1 MEELNAKF
9 RARSQRLVELSI
21 AANHIVNKGL
31 SKTGRVS
38 TNLIRGLEDF
48 KLSLDAMRDDPR
60 YKSIAQLNIEF
71 VNEVVSFAKA
81 INAGNTEIAEDHL
94 RNSVD
99 LHQKSDD
106 LINAL
111 VDEMDEGSE
120 VV

>member
-9 RARSQRLVELSI
+9 RARSHRLLELGI
-21 AANHIVNKGL
+21 AANHIVEKGR
-31 SKTGRVS
+31 SKSGRVP
-38 TNLIRGLEDF
+38 TNLVRGLEDF

-81 INAGNTEIAEDHL
+81 INAGNKEIAEDHL

-99 LHQKSDD
+99 LHEKSDG

-111 VDEMDEGSE
+111 VDEIE
-120 VV
+120 VSANVV

>member
-9 RARSQRLVELSI
+9 RARSQRLIELGI
-21 AANHIVNKGL
+21 AANHIANKGL
-31 SKTGRVS
+31 SKTRRVP

-48 KLSLDAMRDDPR
+48 KLSLEAMREDPR

-81 INAGNTEIAEDHL
+81 INAGSMEIAEDHL

-111 VDEMDEGSE
+111 VDEIE
-120 VV
+120 VSADVI